1 MLREHGRGLRRL
13 LSVGLRPDEKE
24 EEAGDFGRRA
34 EGQERGS
41 SSPVAENFMT
51 KIVLSASRDIPLN
64 KLVLSQANVRRIKA
78 GVSVEELAEDIA
90 RRGLLQ
96 SLSVRPVRDS
106 EGQET
111 GTFEVPAGG
120 RRFQALQLL
129 VKQKRLAKT
138 TPVPCLVKTDG
149 VAAEDSLAENTMR
162 EALHPL
168 DQFRAFQAL
177 RDEHGLGDEEIAA
190 RFFVTP
196 AVVRQ
201 RLKLVAVSP
210 KLLHLYAENAM
221 SLEQLMGFTVTNDH
235 ARQEQVW
242 EGLARGYNK
251 EPYYIRRLLTE
262 GAAKASDKRAVF
274 VGAEAYEAAGGVI
287 ARDLFQHDDGGWFED
302 VALLDR
308 LAREKLDAVAVEVR
322 SEGWKWLEVA
332 LDFPYGHTTGLRR
345 VAPATA
351 ALSAADQAACDA
363 LRRGKEEIWGEEE
376 GGGGGPPKG
385 GGRLG
390 GSWQGA
396 GRFED
401 RAVRFDPAVIA
412 FGGAFVSL
420 DASGTPKIERGFVR
434 PEDLAPAPDVGPATA
449 APVPDGIVPR

>member
-1 MLREHGRGLRRL
+1 
-13 LSVGLRPDEKE
+13 
-24 EEAGDFGRRA
+24 
-34 EGQERGS
+34 
-41 SSPVAENFMT
+41 
-51 KIVLSASRDIPLN
+51 
-64 KLVLSQANVRRIKA
+64 
-78 GVSVEELAEDIA
+78 
-90 RRGLLQ
+90 
-96 SLSVRPVRDS
+96 
-106 EGQET
+106 
-111 GTFEVPAGG
+111 
-120 RRFQALQLL
+120 
-129 VKQKRLAKT
+129 
-138 TPVPCLVKTDG
+138 
-149 VAAEDSLAENTMR
+149 MR

-168 DQFRAFQAL
+168 DQLRDFQAL

-210 KLLHLYAENAM
+210 KLLDLYAESAM
-221 SLEQLMGFTVTNDH
+221 TLEQLMSFTVTNDH

-287 ARDLFQHDDGGWFED
+287 ARDLFQHDGGGWFEN

-308 LAREKLDAVAVEVR
+308 LARGEMEGGAGGGSSGGGEGLAGEKLEAVAAEVR

-363 LRRGKEEIWGEEE
+363 LRRECDELEAEYEGVEELPDEVDA
-376 GGGGGPPKG
+376 
-385 GGRLG
+385 RLG
-390 GSWQGA
+390 
-396 GRFED
+396 E
-401 RAVRFDPAVIA
+401 
-412 FGGAFVSL
+412 L
-420 DASGTPKIERGFVR
+420 
-434 PEDLAPAPDVGPATA
+434 
-449 APVPDGIVPR
+449 